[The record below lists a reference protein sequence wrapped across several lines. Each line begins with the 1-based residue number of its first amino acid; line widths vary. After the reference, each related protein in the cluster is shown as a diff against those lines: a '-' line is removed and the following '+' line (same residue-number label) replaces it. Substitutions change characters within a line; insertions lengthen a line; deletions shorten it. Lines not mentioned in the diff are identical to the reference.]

1 MRFVVDFNS
10 NAMLG
15 ENLVLIGRQGT
26 LGAIEQ
32 QLRPG
37 LLVML
42 TDIDS
47 IDSLEVD
54 AVVELISFLSYTAWV
69 GRADW
74 STCRDL

>member
-1 MRFVVDFNS
+1 VQFVVDFNS
-10 NAMLG
+10 NMMLG
-15 ENLVLIGRQGT
+15 ENLVFIGRQGT
-26 LGAIEQ
+26 FGAVEQ

-42 TDIDS
+42 TDV
-47 IDSLEVD
+47 DSLEVA
-54 AVVELISFLSYTAWV
+54 AVVELMEFASGTVYWV

>member
-1 MRFVVDFNS
+1 MQFVVDFNS

-26 LGAIEQ
+26 LGTVEQ

-42 TDIDS
+42 TDV
-47 IDSLEVD
+47 DSLEVA
-54 AVVELISFLSYTAWV
+54 AVVESMEFASGTVYWV
-69 GRADW
+69 GKADR